1 MIDSRFLRA
10 CMLQTLDEQPTYGYE
25 LLARLRASGWPSLE
39 AGRGYRVL
47 RAMEAEGLLGSEWYD
62 SSHGPRRR
70 AYNLTPAGREA
81 LQTLINEARDAR
93 SLLSTFLAGGSR
105 AA

>member
-1 MIDSRFLRA
+1 VIDSRFLRA
-10 CMLQTLDEQPTYGYE
+10 CMLQLLDEQPTYGYE
-25 LLARLRASGWPSLE
+25 LLARLRASGWSLE

-47 RAMEAEGLLGSEWYD
+47 RAMEAEGLLGSEWCD

-81 LQTLINEARDAR
+81 LQTLINEARGACA
-93 SLLSTFLAGGSR
+93 LLSTFIAR